1 MGLFDFLNPKKRRTQ
16 KVIKDLQKI
25 MNARFPKGDEDINA
39 AANELLYILNNKICQ
54 DEAREIIRLST
65 GISRISRDFT
75 KERLRR
81 HLAGYCIHHFTE
93 SQLEEFYRYLTA
105 LTQAMSFDGKSPS
118 EVRREGKQ
126 YIW

>member
-1 MGLFDFLNPKKRRTQ
+1 MGLFDFLNPKKRRSI
-16 KVIKDLQKI
+16 KIIKDIQVI
-25 MNARFPKGDEDINA
+25 MNSRFPNGDEDINA

-54 DEAREIIRLST
+54 DEAREIVRLST

-93 SQLEEFYRYLTA
+93 SQLEEFYYYLIA
-105 LTQAMSFDGKSPS
+105 LARAIVVHGKSPS
-118 EVRREGKQ
+118 EVKRKGDL
-126 YIW
+126 YVW